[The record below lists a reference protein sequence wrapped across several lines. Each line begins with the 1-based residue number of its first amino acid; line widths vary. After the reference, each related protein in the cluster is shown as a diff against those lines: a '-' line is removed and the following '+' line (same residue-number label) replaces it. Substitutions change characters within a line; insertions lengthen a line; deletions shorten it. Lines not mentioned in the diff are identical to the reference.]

1 MNDLTISEALQVE
14 RAHGKPITEL
24 FAGDDILRGIVNER
38 RLRQA
43 ERAAAEQRMA
53 KADERIVQL
62 DRLHSRRIKQ
72 LHDEW
77 KARA

>member
-1 MNDLTISEALQVE
+1 MTDLTIAEALEIEQ
-14 RAHGKPITEL
+14 AHGKPITEL
-24 FAGDDILRGIVNER
+24 FPGDDILRGLVDER

-43 ERAAAEQRMA
+43 ERAAAEQLMA

-62 DRLHSRRIKQ
+62 DKLHSRRIKQ